1 MHSGLR
7 WLLVGTVLLTLLA
20 LWWPDDLRQDAPNR
34 SASQPVAKSEQVAP
48 APTSSALAAAGLPER
63 LPTTSFEP
71 AAFDPFVGARP
82 PPPPTPKPVAV
93 VVMPVVQQ
101 APPQAVAPLLSYRYL
116 GQMTDPSG
124 LRQVYLAKTDTAI
137 LVAVGTRLE
146 EGYVVESITQDGV
159 RLHYPPLDAHAV
171 IPVPTAQDS
180 SPR

>member
-1 MHSGLR
+1 MRPGLR
-7 WLLVGTVLLTLLA
+7 WGLLGTVILSAVA
-20 LWWPDDLRQDAPNR
+20 LWWPDAARGPERGPTVLPHLSSSPAASATSLR
-34 SASQPVAKSEQVAP
+34 VV
-48 APTSSALAAAGLPER
+48 GVPER

-82 PPPPTPKPVAV
+82 PPPPAPTPVVAV
-93 VVMPVVQQ
+93 VVPVAPQ
-101 APPQAVAPLLSYRYL
+101 APPQPVAPPLSYRYL

-146 EGYVVESITQDGV
+146 EGYVVESIGQDGV
-159 RLHYPPLDAHAV
+159 SLHYPPLDAHAV

>member
-1 MHSGLR
+1 MRPGLR
-7 WLLVGTVLLTLLA
+7 WGLLGTVILSAVA
-20 LWWPDDLRQDAPNR
+20 LWWPDAAHDPGPGPAVQ
-34 SASQPVAKSEQVAP
+34 QPPVVSN
-48 APTSSALAAAGLPER
+48 LAASAASLHVVGVPER
-63 LPTTSFEP
+63 LATTTFEP

-82 PPPPTPKPVAV
+82 PPPPTPKPVAAV
-93 VVMPVVQQ
+93 VVPVVPQ
-101 APPQAVAPLLSYRYL
+101 ALPQAVAPPLSYRYL

-146 EGYVVESITQDGV
+146 EGYVVESIGQDGV